1 MNNMIN
7 YDNSDDS
14 KKEEIILIETVLSS
28 FIPFFNHVISA
39 KMNNQEEKV
48 ESLNNIIVMIDSMN
62 ITKKKKK
69 AFYKTN
75 LTIKKEEK
83 EFLYKLYFSSSDTNQ
98 NTMKMI
104 SEDTLKITVLSSQ
117 IIRSIL
123 ILLRDEIC
131 SSGQGKMISKLKQV
145 KTIMISETKNFSF
158 KVLFLTFE
166 FLLLHFCKNV
176 NEIII
181 DKIASSR
188 PEQIDSIIKKGIY
201 LHYIVRAKNIV
212 KITSIN
218 KIEFLN
224 ENVIFNILYEYIS
237 KNEIKEISPEQIE
250 INNINLIDVMLYQQ
264 NLERIELKRITID
277 KIKMIEQ
284 IICVI
289 RNNRSLKE
297 ICIDKFISIPENY
310 TKDFYQELEK
320 LSFGNLYKLKLC
332 IASSS
337 INDLSFLNLLQGAS
351 SIQKM
356 ILKLQR
362 VIIEEDSLN
371 QYLQKIQKNK
381 NIKKLSF
388 IAEKINL
395 RKTNSLLF
403 SMIPLHLKQLTLGLV
418 DHLVLEAIKKA
429 IDKACFFPKLDEL
442 KLIFVSINE
451 ENYDESYKDLI
462 SIIANGKMIKK
473 IVCLNYLLKYRSILD
488 EEIKKALMHNTVLKT
503 LLVQSDKYYKTQTIS
518 GVYYYEFPMFIISPL
533 LFAFKKNKTLCK
545 LYYKKTI
552 INQIFQFFRIKKEK
566 NITLSFI

>member
-1 MNNMIN
+1 MIN
-7 YDNSDDS
+7 YDNSNDS
-14 KKEEIILIETVLSS
+14 KQEDILLIETILSS
-28 FIPFFNHVISA
+28 FIPFYNQVISA
-39 KMNNQEEKV
+39 KMNNQEERV
-48 ESLNNIIVMIDSMN
+48 ESLNNIIVMIDGMN

-98 NTMKMI
+98 NTMKLI
-104 SEDTLKITVLSSQ
+104 SEDTLKITVLSLQ

-131 SSGQGKMISKLKQV
+131 SSNQGKMISKLKQV
-145 KTIMISETKNFSF
+145 KTIIISETKNFSF

-166 FLLLHFCKNV
+166 FLLIHFCKNV

-188 PEQIDSIIKKGIY
+188 PDQIDGIIKKGIY

-224 ENVIFNILYEYIS
+224 KNVIFNILYEYIS

-250 INNINLIDVMLYQQ
+250 INKINLIDVMLYQQ
-264 NLERIELKRITID
+264 NLEKIQLKRITID

-310 TKDFYQELEK
+310 AKEFYQELEK
-320 LSFGNLYKLKLC
+320 LSLGNLFKLKLC

-337 INDLSFLNLLQGAS
+337 VNDLSFLNLLQGNS

-362 VIIEEDSLN
+362 VIIEEETLARC
-371 QYLQKIQKNK
+371 LQKIQNNK

-395 RKTNSLLF
+395 KKTNSLLF
-403 SMIPLHLKQLTLGLV
+403 SIIPIHLKQLTLGLV
-418 DHLVLEAIKKA
+418 DHIILESIKKTMVKY
-429 IDKACFFPKLDEL
+429 IPFPLAPFTHWARLE
-442 KLIFVSINE
+442 
-451 ENYDESYKDLI
+451 
-462 SIIANGKMIKK
+462 
-473 IVCLNYLLKYRSILD
+473 
-488 EEIKKALMHNTVLKT
+488 
-503 LLVQSDKYYKTQTIS
+503 
-518 GVYYYEFPMFIISPL
+518 
-533 LFAFKKNKTLCK
+533 
-545 LYYKKTI
+545 
-552 INQIFQFFRIKKEK
+552 
-566 NITLSFI
+566 

>member
-1 MNNMIN
+1 MIN
-7 YDNSDDS
+7 YDNSNDS
-14 KKEEIILIETVLSS
+14 KQEDILLIETILSS
-28 FIPFFNHVISA
+28 FIPFYNQVISA
-39 KMNNQEEKV
+39 KMNNQEERV
-48 ESLNNIIVMIDSMN
+48 ESLNNIIVMIDGMN

-98 NTMKMI
+98 NTMKLI
-104 SEDTLKITVLSSQ
+104 SEDTLKITVLSLQ

-131 SSGQGKMISKLKQV
+131 SSNQGKMISKLKQV
-145 KTIMISETKNFSF
+145 KTIIISETKNFSF

-166 FLLLHFCKNV
+166 FLLIHFCKNV

-188 PEQIDSIIKKGIY
+188 PDQIDGIIKKGIY

-224 ENVIFNILYEYIS
+224 KNVIFNILYEYIS

-250 INNINLIDVMLYQQ
+250 INKINLIDVMLYQQ
-264 NLERIELKRITID
+264 NLEKIQLKRITID

-310 TKDFYQELEK
+310 AKEFYQELEK
-320 LSFGNLYKLKLC
+320 LSLGNLFKLKLC

-337 INDLSFLNLLQGAS
+337 VNDLSFLNLLQGNS

-362 VIIEEDSLN
+362 VIIEEETLARC
-371 QYLQKIQKNK
+371 LQKIQNNK

-395 RKTNSLLF
+395 KKTNSLLF
-403 SMIPLHLKQLTLGLV
+403 SIIPIHLKQLTLGLV
-418 DHLVLEAIKKA
+418 DHIILESIKKT
-429 IDKACFFPKLDEL
+429 IDKACFLPKLDEL
-442 KLIFVSINE
+442 KLIFVPINE

-462 SIIANGKMIKK
+462 SIIANGRMIKK

-488 EEIKKALMHNTVLKT
+488 EEIKKALLHNTVLKT
-503 LLVQSDKYYKTQTIS
+503 LLIQSDKYYKTQTIS
-518 GVYYYEFPMFIISPL
+518 GVYFYELPIFLIFPL
-533 LFAFKKNKTLCK
+533 LFAFKKNKILCK
-545 LYYKKTI
+545 LYYKKNI
-552 INQIFQFFRIKKEK
+552 MNQIFQFFRIKKEK

>member
-1 MNNMIN
+1 MIN
-7 YDNSDDS
+7 YDNSNDS
-14 KKEEIILIETVLSS
+14 KQEDILLIETILSS
-28 FIPFFNHVISA
+28 FIPFYNQVISA
-39 KMNNQEEKV
+39 KMNNQEERV
-48 ESLNNIIVMIDSMN
+48 ESLNNIIVMIDGMN

-98 NTMKMI
+98 NTMKLI
-104 SEDTLKITVLSSQ
+104 SEDTLKITVLSLQ

-131 SSGQGKMISKLKQV
+131 SSNQGKMISKLKQV
-145 KTIMISETKNFSF
+145 KTIIISETKNFSF

-166 FLLLHFCKNV
+166 FLLIHFCKNV

-188 PEQIDSIIKKGIY
+188 PDQIDGIIKKGIY

-224 ENVIFNILYEYIS
+224 KNVIFNILYEYIS

-250 INNINLIDVMLYQQ
+250 INKINLIDVMLYQQ
-264 NLERIELKRITID
+264 NLEKIQLKRITID

-310 TKDFYQELEK
+310 AKEFYQELEK
-320 LSFGNLYKLKLC
+320 LSLGNLFKLKLC

-337 INDLSFLNLLQGAS
+337 VNDLSFLNLLQGNS

-362 VIIEEDSLN
+362 VIIEEETLARC
-371 QYLQKIQKNK
+371 LQKIQNNK

-403 SMIPLHLKQLTLGLV
+403 SIIPIHLKQLTLGLV
-418 DHLVLEAIKKA
+418 DHIILESIKKT
-429 IDKACFFPKLDEL
+429 IDKACFLPKLDEL
-442 KLIFVSINE
+442 KLIFVPINE

-462 SIIANGKMIKK
+462 SIIANGRMIKK

-488 EEIKKALMHNTVLKT
+488 EEIKKALLHNTVLKT
-503 LLVQSDKYYKTQTIS
+503 LLIQSDKYYKTQTIS
-518 GVYYYEFPMFIISPL
+518 GVYFYELPMFLIFPL
-533 LFAFKKNKTLCK
+533 LFAFKKNKILCK
-545 LYYKKTI
+545 LYYKKNI
-552 INQIFQFFRIKKEK
+552 MNQIFQFFRIKKEK

>member
-1 MNNMIN
+1 MIN
-7 YDNSDDS
+7 YDNSNDS
-14 KKEEIILIETVLSS
+14 KQEDILLIETILSS
-28 FIPFFNHVISA
+28 FIPFYNQVISA
-39 KMNNQEEKV
+39 KMNNQEERV
-48 ESLNNIIVMIDSMN
+48 ESLNNIIVMIDGMN

-69 AFYKTN
+69 AFCKTN

-98 NTMKMI
+98 NTMKLI
-104 SEDTLKITVLSSQ
+104 SEDTLKITVLSLQ

-123 ILLRDEIC
+123 ILIRDEIC
-131 SSGQGKMISKLKQV
+131 SSNQGKMISKLKQV
-145 KTIMISETKNFSF
+145 KTIIISETKNFSF

-166 FLLLHFCKNV
+166 FLLIHFCKNV

-188 PEQIDSIIKKGIY
+188 PDQIDGIIKKGIY

-224 ENVIFNILYEYIS
+224 KNVIFNILYEYIS

-250 INNINLIDVMLYQQ
+250 INKINLIDVMLYQQ
-264 NLERIELKRITID
+264 NLEKIQLKRITID

-310 TKDFYQELEK
+310 AKEFYQELEK
-320 LSFGNLYKLKLC
+320 LSLGNLFKLKLC

-337 INDLSFLNLLQGAS
+337 VNDLSFLNLLQGNS

-362 VIIEEDSLN
+362 VIIEEETLARC
-371 QYLQKIQKNK
+371 LQKIQNNK

-395 RKTNSLLF
+395 KKTNSLLF
-403 SMIPLHLKQLTLGLV
+403 SIIPIHLKQLTLGLV
-418 DHLVLEAIKKA
+418 DHIILESIKKT
-429 IDKACFFPKLDEL
+429 IDKACFLPKLDEL
-442 KLIFVSINE
+442 KLIFVPINE

-462 SIIANGKMIKK
+462 SIIANGRMIKK

-488 EEIKKALMHNTVLKT
+488 EEIKKALLHNTVLKT
-503 LLVQSDKYYKTQTIS
+503 LLIQSDKYYKTQTIS
-518 GVYYYEFPMFIISPL
+518 GVYFYELPIFLIFPL
-533 LFAFKKNKTLCK
+533 LFAFKKNKILCK
-545 LYYKKTI
+545 LYYKKNI
-552 INQIFQFFRIKKEK
+552 MNQIFQFFRIKKEK

>member
-1 MNNMIN
+1 MIN
-7 YDNSDDS
+7 YDNSNDS
-14 KKEEIILIETVLSS
+14 KQEDILLIETILSS
-28 FIPFFNHVISA
+28 FIPFYNQVISA
-39 KMNNQEEKV
+39 KMNNQEERV
-48 ESLNNIIVMIDSMN
+48 ESLNNIIVMIDGMN

-98 NTMKMI
+98 NTMKLI
-104 SEDTLKITVLSSQ
+104 SEDTLKITVLSLQ

-123 ILLRDEIC
+123 ILIRDEIC
-131 SSGQGKMISKLKQV
+131 SSNQGKMISKLKQV
-145 KTIMISETKNFSF
+145 KTIIISETKNFSF

-166 FLLLHFCKNV
+166 FLLIHFCKNV

-188 PEQIDSIIKKGIY
+188 PDQIDGIIKKGIY

-224 ENVIFNILYEYIS
+224 KNVIFNILYEYIS

-250 INNINLIDVMLYQQ
+250 INKINLIDVMLYQQ
-264 NLERIELKRITID
+264 NLEKIQLKRITID

-310 TKDFYQELEK
+310 AKEFYQELEK
-320 LSFGNLYKLKLC
+320 LSLGNLFKLKLC

-337 INDLSFLNLLQGAS
+337 VNDLSFLNLLQGNS

-362 VIIEEDSLN
+362 VIIEEETLARC
-371 QYLQKIQKNK
+371 LQKIQNNK

-395 RKTNSLLF
+395 KKTNSLLF
-403 SMIPLHLKQLTLGLV
+403 SIIPIHLKQLTLGLV
-418 DHLVLEAIKKA
+418 DHIILESIKKT
-429 IDKACFFPKLDEL
+429 IDKACFLPKLDEL
-442 KLIFVSINE
+442 KLIFVPINE

-462 SIIANGKMIKK
+462 SIIANGRMIKK

-488 EEIKKALMHNTVLKT
+488 EEIKKALLHNTVLKT
-503 LLVQSDKYYKTQTIS
+503 LLIQSDKYYKTQTIS
-518 GVYYYEFPMFIISPL
+518 GVYFYELPMFLIFPL
-533 LFAFKKNKTLCK
+533 LFAFKKNKILCK
-545 LYYKKTI
+545 LYYKKNI
-552 INQIFQFFRIKKEK
+552 MNQIFQFFRIKKEK

>member
-1 MNNMIN
+1 MIN
-7 YDNSDDS
+7 YDNSNDS
-14 KKEEIILIETVLSS
+14 KQEDILLIETILSS
-28 FIPFFNHVISA
+28 FIPFYNQVISA
-39 KMNNQEEKV
+39 KMNNQEERV
-48 ESLNNIIVMIDSMN
+48 ESLNNIIVMIDGMN

-69 AFYKTN
+69 AFCKTN

-98 NTMKMI
+98 NTMKLI
-104 SEDTLKITVLSSQ
+104 SEDTLKITVLSLQ

-123 ILLRDEIC
+123 ILIRDEIC
-131 SSGQGKMISKLKQV
+131 SSNQGKMISKLKQV
-145 KTIMISETKNFSF
+145 KTIIISETKNFSF

-166 FLLLHFCKNV
+166 FLLIHFCKNV

-188 PEQIDSIIKKGIY
+188 PDQIDGIIKKGIY

-224 ENVIFNILYEYIS
+224 KNVIFNILYEYIS

-250 INNINLIDVMLYQQ
+250 INKINLIDVMLYQQ
-264 NLERIELKRITID
+264 NLEKIQLKRITID

-289 RNNRSLKE
+289 KNNRSLKE

-310 TKDFYQELEK
+310 AKEFYQELEK
-320 LSFGNLYKLKLC
+320 LSLGNLFKLKLC

-337 INDLSFLNLLQGAS
+337 VNDLSFLNLLQGNS

-362 VIIEEDSLN
+362 VIIEEETLARC
-371 QYLQKIQKNK
+371 LQKIQNNK

-395 RKTNSLLF
+395 KKTNSLLF
-403 SMIPLHLKQLTLGLV
+403 SIIPIHLKQLTLGLV
-418 DHLVLEAIKKA
+418 DHIILESIKKT
-429 IDKACFFPKLDEL
+429 IDKACFLPKLDEL
-442 KLIFVSINE
+442 KLIFVPINE

-462 SIIANGKMIKK
+462 SIIANGRMIKK

-488 EEIKKALMHNTVLKT
+488 EEIKKALLHNTVLKT
-503 LLVQSDKYYKTQTIS
+503 LLIQSDKYYKTQTIS
-518 GVYYYEFPMFIISPL
+518 GVYFYELPIFLIFPL
-533 LFAFKKNKTLCK
+533 LFAFKKNKILCK
-545 LYYKKTI
+545 LYYKKNI
-552 INQIFQFFRIKKEK
+552 MNQIFQFFRIKKEK

>member
-1 MNNMIN
+1 MIN
-7 YDNSDDS
+7 YDNSNDS
-14 KKEEIILIETVLSS
+14 KQEDILLIETILSS
-28 FIPFFNHVISA
+28 FIPFYNQVISA
-39 KMNNQEEKV
+39 KMNNQEERV
-48 ESLNNIIVMIDSMN
+48 ESLNNIIVMIDGMN

-98 NTMKMI
+98 NTMKLI
-104 SEDTLKITVLSSQ
+104 SEDTLKITVLSLQ

-131 SSGQGKMISKLKQV
+131 SSNQGKMISKLKQV
-145 KTIMISETKNFSF
+145 KTIIISETKNFSF

-166 FLLLHFCKNV
+166 FLLIHFCKNV

-188 PEQIDSIIKKGIY
+188 PDQIDGIIKKGIY

-224 ENVIFNILYEYIS
+224 KNVIFNILYEYIS

-250 INNINLIDVMLYQQ
+250 INKINLIDVMLYQQ
-264 NLERIELKRITID
+264 NLEKIQLKRITID

-310 TKDFYQELEK
+310 AKEFYQELEK
-320 LSFGNLYKLKLC
+320 LSLGNLFKLKLC

-337 INDLSFLNLLQGAS
+337 VNDLSFLNLLQGNS

-362 VIIEEDSLN
+362 VIIEEETLARC
-371 QYLQKIQKNK
+371 LQKIQNNK

-395 RKTNSLLF
+395 KKTNSLLF
-403 SMIPLHLKQLTLGLV
+403 SIIPIHLKQLTLGLV
-418 DHLVLEAIKKA
+418 DHIILESIKKT
-429 IDKACFFPKLDEL
+429 IDKACFLPKLDEL
-442 KLIFVSINE
+442 KLIFVPINE

-462 SIIANGKMIKK
+462 SIIANGRMIKK

-488 EEIKKALMHNTVLKT
+488 EEIKKALLHNTVLKT
-503 LLVQSDKYYKTQTIS
+503 LLIQSDKYYKTQTIS
-518 GVYYYEFPMFIISPL
+518 GVYFYELPMFLIFPL
-533 LFAFKKNKTLCK
+533 LFAFKKNKILCK
-545 LYYKKTI
+545 LYYKKNI
-552 INQIFQFFRIKKEK
+552 MNQIFQFFRIKKEK

>member
-1 MNNMIN
+1 MIN
-7 YDNSDDS
+7 YDNSNDS
-14 KKEEIILIETVLSS
+14 KQEDILLIETILSS
-28 FIPFFNHVISA
+28 FIPFYNQVISA
-39 KMNNQEEKV
+39 KMNNQEERV
-48 ESLNNIIVMIDSMN
+48 ESLNNIIVMIDGMN

-98 NTMKMI
+98 NTMKLI
-104 SEDTLKITVLSSQ
+104 SEDTLKITVLSLQ

-123 ILLRDEIC
+123 ILIRDEIC
-131 SSGQGKMISKLKQV
+131 SSNQGKMISKLKQV
-145 KTIMISETKNFSF
+145 KTIIISETKNFSF

-166 FLLLHFCKNV
+166 FLLIHFCKNV

-188 PEQIDSIIKKGIY
+188 PDQIDGIIKKGIY

-224 ENVIFNILYEYIS
+224 KNVIFNILYEYIS

-250 INNINLIDVMLYQQ
+250 INKINLIDVMLYQQ
-264 NLERIELKRITID
+264 NLEKIQLKRITID

-289 RNNRSLKE
+289 RNNRNLKE

-310 TKDFYQELEK
+310 AKEFYQELEK
-320 LSFGNLYKLKLC
+320 LSLGNLFKLKLC

-337 INDLSFLNLLQGAS
+337 VNDLSFLNLLQGNS

-362 VIIEEDSLN
+362 VIIEEETLARC
-371 QYLQKIQKNK
+371 LQKIQNNK

-403 SMIPLHLKQLTLGLV
+403 SIIPIHLKQLTLGLV
-418 DHLVLEAIKKA
+418 DHIILESIKKT
-429 IDKACFFPKLDEL
+429 IDKACFLPKLDEL
-442 KLIFVSINE
+442 KLIFVPINE

-462 SIIANGKMIKK
+462 SIIANGRMIKK

-488 EEIKKALMHNTVLKT
+488 EEIKKALLHNTVLKT
-503 LLVQSDKYYKTQTIS
+503 LLIQSDKYYKTQTIS
-518 GVYYYEFPMFIISPL
+518 GMYFYELPMFFIFPL
-533 LFAFKKNKTLCK
+533 LFAFKKNKILCK
-545 LYYKKTI
+545 LYYKKNI
-552 INQIFQFFRIKKEK
+552 MNQIFQFFRIKKEK

>member
-1 MNNMIN
+1 MIN
-7 YDNSDDS
+7 YDNSNDS
-14 KKEEIILIETVLSS
+14 KQEDILLIETILSS
-28 FIPFFNHVISA
+28 FIPFYNQVISA
-39 KMNNQEEKV
+39 KMNNQEERV
-48 ESLNNIIVMIDSMN
+48 ESLNNIIVMIDGMN

-69 AFYKTN
+69 AFCKTN

-98 NTMKMI
+98 NTMKLI
-104 SEDTLKITVLSSQ
+104 SEDTLKITVLSLQ

-123 ILLRDEIC
+123 ILIRDEIC
-131 SSGQGKMISKLKQV
+131 SSNQGKMISKLKQV
-145 KTIMISETKNFSF
+145 KTIIISETKNFSF

-166 FLLLHFCKNV
+166 FLLIHFCKNV

-188 PEQIDSIIKKGIY
+188 PDQIDGIIKKGIY

-224 ENVIFNILYEYIS
+224 KNVFFNILYEYIS

-250 INNINLIDVMLYQQ
+250 INKINLIDVMLYQQ
-264 NLERIELKRITID
+264 NLEKIQLKRITID

-310 TKDFYQELEK
+310 AKEFYQELEK
-320 LSFGNLYKLKLC
+320 LSLGNLFKLKLC

-337 INDLSFLNLLQGAS
+337 VNDLSFLNLLQGNS

-362 VIIEEDSLN
+362 VIIEEETLARC
-371 QYLQKIQKNK
+371 LQKIQNNK

-395 RKTNSLLF
+395 KKTNSLLF
-403 SMIPLHLKQLTLGLV
+403 SIIPIHLKQLTLGLV
-418 DHLVLEAIKKA
+418 DHIILESIKKT
-429 IDKACFFPKLDEL
+429 IDKACFLPKLDEL
-442 KLIFVSINE
+442 KLIFVPINE

-462 SIIANGKMIKK
+462 SIIANGRMIKK

-488 EEIKKALMHNTVLKT
+488 EEIKKALLHNTVLKT
-503 LLVQSDKYYKTQTIS
+503 LLIQSDKYYKTQTIS
-518 GVYYYEFPMFIISPL
+518 GVYFYELPIFLIFPL
-533 LFAFKKNKTLCK
+533 LFAFKKNKILCK
-545 LYYKKTI
+545 LYYKKNI
-552 INQIFQFFRIKKEK
+552 MNQIFQFFRIKKEK

>member
-1 MNNMIN
+1 MIN
-7 YDNSDDS
+7 DDNSNDS
-14 KKEEIILIETVLSS
+14 KQEDILLIETILSS
-28 FIPFFNHVISA
+28 FIPFYNQVISA
-39 KMNNQEEKV
+39 KMNNQEERV
-48 ESLNNIIVMIDSMN
+48 ESLNNIIVMIDGMN

-69 AFYKTN
+69 AFCKTN

-98 NTMKMI
+98 NTMKLI
-104 SEDTLKITVLSSQ
+104 SEDTLKITVLSLQ

-123 ILLRDEIC
+123 ILIRDEIC
-131 SSGQGKMISKLKQV
+131 SSNQGKMISKLKQV
-145 KTIMISETKNFSF
+145 KTIIISETKNFSF

-166 FLLLHFCKNV
+166 FLLIHFCKNV

-188 PEQIDSIIKKGIY
+188 PDQIDGIIKKGIY

-224 ENVIFNILYEYIS
+224 KNVIFNILYEYIS

-250 INNINLIDVMLYQQ
+250 INKINLIDVMLYQQ
-264 NLERIELKRITID
+264 NLEKIQLKRITID

-289 RNNRSLKE
+289 KNNRSLKE

-310 TKDFYQELEK
+310 AKEFYQELEK
-320 LSFGNLYKLKLC
+320 LSLGNLFKLKLC

-337 INDLSFLNLLQGAS
+337 VNDLSFLNLLQGNS

-362 VIIEEDSLN
+362 VIIEEETLARC
-371 QYLQKIQKNK
+371 LQKIQNNK

-395 RKTNSLLF
+395 KKTNSLLF
-403 SMIPLHLKQLTLGLV
+403 SIIPIHLKQLTLGLV
-418 DHLVLEAIKKA
+418 DHIILESIKKT
-429 IDKACFFPKLDEL
+429 IDKACFLPKLDEL
-442 KLIFVSINE
+442 KLIFVPINE

-462 SIIANGKMIKK
+462 SIIANGRMIKK

-488 EEIKKALMHNTVLKT
+488 EEIKKALLHNTVLKT
-503 LLVQSDKYYKTQTIS
+503 LLIQSDKYYKTQTIS
-518 GVYYYEFPMFIISPL
+518 GVYFYELPIFLIFPL
-533 LFAFKKNKTLCK
+533 LFAFKKNKILCK
-545 LYYKKTI
+545 LYYKKNI
-552 INQIFQFFRIKKEK
+552 MNQIFQFFRIKKEK